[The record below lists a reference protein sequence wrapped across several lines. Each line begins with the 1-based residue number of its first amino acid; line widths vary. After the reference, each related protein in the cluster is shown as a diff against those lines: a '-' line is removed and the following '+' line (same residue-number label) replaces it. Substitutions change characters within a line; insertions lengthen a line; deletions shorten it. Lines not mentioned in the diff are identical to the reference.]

1 MNRNKTN
8 IIKTFGTIM
17 DMDKKYKTSN
27 VNEQEKDLSK
37 SLPIVFNPFNNW
49 GNLLDAIQTQGNCN
63 ACWATSTASALTDRY
78 TIMTLGQFTAELSP
92 YQMIACQGAVSLDSD
107 KSYISEINTKAHSQ
121 GACNGNTLRS
131 AMDFMYNFGL
141 TTERC
146 VNVENFSKYGIMRLT
161 DIDSSGVG
169 LPLCQSIIGKEYDT
183 CLDKETAARFYRTC
197 ASYSVDPK
205 IESIKREIYKWGP
218 VVGSFTVFPDF
229 LEYDGLT
236 IYEGPKDVLKDGSKD
251 DSKDGPKEGLG
262 GHAVKILGWGK
273 ENGIDFWW
281 IANSWSTSWGL
292 SGYFRM
298 KMNIEICQLENN
310 VVGFIPDLVGFSNDY
325 LLYQTIN
332 KKDSYLREWFNVDNK
347 TGYRMESIIKIKKG
361 ILKGNLDDLIC
372 EYTPDFS
379 NMWVGEMTQED
390 VIANYLRISQWQE
403 DTGGS
408 YVWYIFLVFFMLCIS
423 YLIGRNI
430 GKRTS

>member
-1 MNRNKTN
+1 MGGK
-8 IIKTFGTIM
+8 F
-17 DMDKKYKTSN
+17 
-27 VNEQEKDLSK
+27 
-37 SLPIVFNPFNNW
+37 
-49 GNLLDAIQTQGNCN
+49 
-63 ACWATSTASALTDRY
+63 
-78 TIMTLGQFTAELSP
+78 
-92 YQMIACQGAVSLDSD
+92 D
-107 KSYISEINTKAHSQ
+107 KSFNEAANAGIQKWSKETGKKFLEFEISNESQ
-121 GACNGNTLRS
+121 REQAIRRMAEKGAS
-131 AMDFMYNFGL
+131 
-141 TTERC
+141 
-146 VNVENFSKYGIMRLT
+146 
-161 DIDSSGVG
+161 
-169 LPLCQSIIGKEYDT
+169 PIIGIGFAQAVGFIKSG
-183 CLDKETAARFYRTC
+183 F
-197 ASYSVDPK
+197 

-236 IYEGPKDVLKDGSKD
+236 IYEGPKDVPKDGSKDDSKD

-310 VVGFIPDLVGFSNDY
+310 VVGFIPDLVGFSKDY
-325 LLYQTIN
+325 LLYETIN

-347 TGYRMESIIKIKKG
+347 TGYRIESIIKIKNG